1 MHAGVRNQLRGEITE
16 IKRGTVMSEVV
27 VKVGDNHITS
37 VMTIDSLED
46 AGFRKGDTVTALT
59 KAVNVALVKS

>member
-1 MHAGVRNQLRGEITE
+1 MRAGVRNQLSGEIVE

-27 VKVGDNHITS
+27 VKVGDNYITS

-46 AGFRKGDTVTALT
+46 AGFSEGDTVTALT